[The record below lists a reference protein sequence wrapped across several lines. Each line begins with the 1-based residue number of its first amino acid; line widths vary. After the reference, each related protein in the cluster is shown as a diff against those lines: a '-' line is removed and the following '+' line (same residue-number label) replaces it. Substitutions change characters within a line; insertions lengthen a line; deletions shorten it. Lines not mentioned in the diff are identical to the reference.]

1 MTLFKKF
8 RRLFPTTAPLE
19 IKVDPEGQMVVEDSI
34 EPPVAPTQSLVVPDP
49 LPAIQRLESTLQ
61 AGRDVQDRT
70 LEAIKDVPAVASQL
84 RTMTAGY
91 DQVTKMIASL
101 QESDQRRTENQT
113 AVFDRL
119 TDRIERET
127 ALFELIQSQLDAN
140 QQSSEKTSV
149 RLGEVATAIHET
161 SRINRVTGKAM
172 VAMIAEIRDREKRA
186 EDRAGV
192 LQGWVITCVVACIAA
207 TAASIALAW
216 AVLASTG

>member
-1 MTLFKKF
+1 
-8 RRLFPTTAPLE
+8 
-19 IKVDPEGQMVVEDSI
+19 
-34 EPPVAPTQSLVVPDP
+34 
-49 LPAIQRLESTLQ
+49 
-61 AGRDVQDRT
+61 
-70 LEAIKDVPAVASQL
+70 
-84 RTMTAGY
+84 
-91 DQVTKMIASL
+91 MIASL
-101 QESDQRRTENQT
+101 QESNQRRTENQT